1 MRISDWS
8 SDVCSSDLLAD
19 PCFPDPQLHIPLAD
33 FDADTLLDAVRGA
46 TQPDRQ
52 IIEVDCVCIRLLTS
66 LRIDGLREI
75 ALAIQQPDCHERHT
89 EIADRLAMIAS
100 KNAQA
105 TGIDRQA
112 LVQAELSAEVRDQIV
127 TPA

>member
-52 IIEVDCVCIRLLTS
+52 IIEVDRVCIRLLTS

-75 ALAIQQPDCHERHT
+75 AFAIQQPDCNERHT
-89 EIADRLAMIAS
+89 EIADRLAKIGRA
-100 KNAQA
+100 A
-105 TGIDRQA
+105 TR
-112 LVQAELSAEVRDQIV
+112 VRGCQYV
-127 TPA
+127 